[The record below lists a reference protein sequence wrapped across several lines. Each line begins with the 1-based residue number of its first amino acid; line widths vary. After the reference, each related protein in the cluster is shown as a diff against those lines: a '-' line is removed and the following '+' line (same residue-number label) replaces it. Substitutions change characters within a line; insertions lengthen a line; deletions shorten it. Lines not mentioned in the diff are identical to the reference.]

1 MFPGSETFNNN
12 VELNRLKLENER
24 LKQELALLQLKK
36 ENEELKAKINNIK
49 TYGIDHIPNLPTDLP
64 INLNGSITY

>member
-1 MFPGSETFNNN
+1 MIPGSEAFITST
-12 VELNRLKLENER
+12 ELNRLKLENER

-49 TYGIDHIPNLPTDLP
+49 TYGMERMPNLPS
-64 INLNGSITY
+64 LNGGITY

>member
-1 MFPGSETFNNN
+1 MFPGSEAFNNT

-36 ENEELKAKINNIK
+36 ENEELKYKIKNLK
-49 TYGIDHIPNLPTDLP
+49 DYGRENFPNPFIPV
-64 INLNGSITY
+64 

>member
-1 MFPGSETFNNN
+1 MIPGSEAFITST
-12 VELNRLKLENER
+12 ELNRLRLENER

-49 TYGIDHIPNLPTDLP
+49 TYGIDHIPNLPTNLP

>member
-1 MFPGSETFNNN
+1 MFPGSEAFNDN
-12 VELNRLKLENER
+12 VEFNRLKLENER

-36 ENEELKAKINNIK
+36 ENEDLKAKINNIK
-49 TYGIDHIPNLPTDLP
+49 TYGIGHIPNLPTNLP

>member
-1 MFPGSETFNNN
+1 MIPGSEAFITST
-12 VELNRLKLENER
+12 ELNRLRLENER

-49 TYGIDHIPNLPTDLP
+49 THHK
-64 INLNGSITY
+64 

>member
-1 MFPGSETFNNN
+1 MFPGSEAFNNT

-36 ENEELKAKINNIK
+36 ENEEFKAKINNIK
-49 TYGIDHIPNLPTDLP
+49 TYGIDHIPNSPTDL
-64 INLNGSITY
+64 NGGITY